1 MATAATE
8 VFRATVPSVGLTL
21 KVRASLGGKQ
31 PEYEKRIKED
41 DATSD
46 CCVPYMVNSDWTC
59 SFNEGKTETSVGAH
73 DEVSYLPVFFETR
86 YFFRGDFASSPKP
99 IRSVT
104 INHRL
109 ASVEDSFNFD
119 DGVLVGTLDFINEP
133 GKFRLDLKIVFTDD
147 SWKVV
152 SFEFFVVSVKM
163 NIRRDYDSIL
173 NTIEKARPHLAQS
186 FLSKSFWGA
195 ALDGENKGDDKTWY
209 QILSDV
215 FEYYVKACKRIINNP
230 HQRFVRVDE
239 YRRADRIRRWT
250 PSLVN
255 SFNRLGPDQQT
266 NMQFRTTRVEGA
278 IDTPENRFVLYTLRE
293 LARRL
298 DGFADEQD
306 KNDLV
311 SKEWIKGVRVM
322 SADLVRLSRH
332 SFFAAVGRF
341 DGFRQQSLVMQREAG
356 YAQIFSVWLKLK
368 RALKPGGDEV
378 DMSYRPISM
387 LYEFWCFLKMR
398 EMLEAKMGKPVKDEV
413 TSTTEDDLLE
423 TPELDDDSKI
433 DENKL
438 NKLNVEFRQ
447 GDVTCVLT
455 YQKTY
460 NVRSLDGTDAV
471 SFSSLNPQRPDI
483 VLTICC
489 GEGEYSYLFDA
500 KYRIWTMPGRGQKL
514 SPGQPNADA
523 DATTRDALDAM
534 YRYRDAILY
543 RMHKAGLKR
552 EIVGAYVLYPGRSKP
567 HLYETYRKTIE
578 QEGIG
583 AIPILPGFEDE
594 LKSNIEA
601 ILSRHTPNDH
611 LKIATSVRGT
621 STVVGEAIGE
631 QAILDCTWI
640 NLEKGDARN
649 LTDKGPVGTA
659 PYIPVIPVERLDG
672 RSPFSIKF
680 ITIYAKGSVPVT
692 LTIKNPENNGNPMS
706 ALTGL
711 TVVKIGESVSGK
723 YIGFRTN

>member
-8 VFRATVPSVGLTL
+8 VFRAIVPSVGLTL
-21 KVRASLGGKQ
+21 KVRASLGGRQ
-31 PEYEKRIKED
+31 SEYEKRIKED
-41 DATSD
+41 DAASD
-46 CCVPYMVNSDWTC
+46 CCVPYTANSDWIC
-59 SFNEGKTETSVGAH
+59 SFDEGKSEISVEAQA
-73 DEVSYLPVFFETR
+73 EVSHLPVFFETR
-86 YFFRGDFASSPKP
+86 YFFRGDFGNSPKP

-119 DGVLVGTLDFINEP
+119 EGVLVGTLDFINEP
-133 GKFRLDLKIVFTDD
+133 GKFRLDLKVVFADD

-173 NTIEKARPHLAQS
+173 TTIEKARPHLAQS

-195 ALDGENKGDDKTWY
+195 ALEGENRGDDKTWY

-230 HQRFVRVDE
+230 HQRFVCVDE

-255 SFNRLGPDQQT
+255 SFNRLGPDQQA

-278 IDTPENRFVLYTLRE
+278 IDSPENRFVLYTLRE

-298 DGFADEQD
+298 ESFADEQN

-311 SKEWIKGVRVM
+311 SKEWVNGVRVM
-322 SADLVRLSRH
+322 SADLIKLSRH

-356 YAQIFSVWLKLK
+356 YAQIFAVWLKLK

-423 TPELDDDSKI
+423 TPELDDGSRI

-438 NKLNVEFRQ
+438 NKLNVEFKL
-447 GDVTCVLT
+447 GDATCILT

-460 NVRSLDGTDAV
+460 NVRSIDGTDIAA
-471 SFSSLNPQRPDI
+471 FSSLNPQRPDI

-489 GEGEYSYLFDA
+489 NEGEYSYLFDA
-500 KYRIWTMPGRGQKL
+500 KYRIWTMPGRGQKPEPAL
-514 SPGQPNADA
+514 PNADA

-543 RMHKAGLKR
+543 RMQKAGLKR
-552 EIVGAYVLYPGRSKP
+552 EIIGAYVLYPGRSQP
-567 HLYETYRKTIE
+567 HLYEPYRKTIE

-583 AIPILPGFEDE
+583 AIPLLPGFEDE
-594 LKSNIEA
+594 LKDNIEK
-601 ILSRHTPNDH
+601 ILARHTPDDH
-611 LKIATSVRGT
+611 LEIATSVRGT
-621 STVVGEAIGE
+621 STVVGEAFSEGSIPTIDLE
-631 QAILDCTWI
+631 PNAWPSFSDAMYKCVTIPFSQEDRIK
-640 NLEKGDARN
+640 NLPCLVRLRSNNKAEVIVKFLSRHSHDEKSVVYN
-649 LTDKGPVGTA
+649 IEWTA
-659 PYIPVIPVERLDG
+659 P
-672 RSPFSIKF
+672 
-680 ITIYAKGSVPVT
+680 
-692 LTIKNPENNGNPMS
+692 
-706 ALTGL
+706 
-711 TVVKIGESVSGK
+711 GEV
-723 YIGFRTN
+723 

>member
-8 VFRATVPSVGLTL
+8 VFRAIVPSVGLTL
-21 KVRASLGGKQ
+21 KVRASLGSKQ
-31 PEYEKRIKED
+31 SEYEKRIKED
-41 DATSD
+41 DAASD
-46 CCVPYMVNSDWTC
+46 CCVPYTANSDWTC
-59 SFNEGKTETSVGAH
+59 SFDEGKTETSVGAH
-73 DEVSYLPVFFETR
+73 AEVSHLPVFFETR

-119 DGVLVGTLDFINEP
+119 EGVLVGTLDFINEP
-133 GKFRLDLKIVFTDD
+133 GRFRLDLKVVFTDD

-173 NTIEKARPHLAQS
+173 NTIEEARPRLAQS

-195 ALDGENKGDDKTWY
+195 ALEGENNGDDRTWY

-250 PSLVN
+250 PALVN
-255 SFNRLGPDQQT
+255 SFNRLGPDQQV

-298 DGFADEQD
+298 EGFADEQG

-311 SKEWIKGVRVM
+311 SKEWVKGVRVM
-322 SADLVRLSRH
+322 SADLVKLSRH

-398 EMLEAKMGKPVKDEV
+398 EMLTVELGDPTRDEV
-413 TSTTEDDLLE
+413 KTSTEDELLE
-423 TPELDDDSKI
+423 TPELMDGDEIKDEALSK
-433 DENKL
+433 L
-438 NKLNVEFRQ
+438 VVEFKK
-447 GDVTCVLT
+447 GGAKYSLV
-455 YQKTY
+455 YQKAY
-460 NVRSLDGTDAV
+460 NVRDLNGTEEE

-483 VLTICC
+483 VLTIAAD
-489 GEGEYSYLFDA
+489 GNEYSYLFDA
-500 KYRIWTMPGRGQKL
+500 KYRVWQVQEKGCIK
-514 SPGQPNADA
+514 
-523 DATTRDALDAM
+523 DATTRDAIDAM

-543 RMHKAGLKR
+543 RMQKAGIKR
-552 EIVGAYVLYPGRSKP
+552 EIIGAYVLYPGRKAP
-567 HLYETYRKTIE
+567 HLYEPYKTSIS

-583 AIPILPGFEDE
+583 AIPLLPGFEDE
-594 LKSNIEA
+594 LKENLIT
-601 ILSRHTPNDH
+601 ILGRHTSVEH

-621 STVVGEAIGE
+621 STVVGEGFGE
-631 QAILDCTWI
+631 GDVVEVRVEPNAWERTIAQKTIELTREQCDWRNPQTIRFVRYVCPNHAKLMVRLIYHSVDKSGVASYNIL
-640 NLEKGDARN
+640 LQRN
-649 LTDKGPVGTA
+649 T
-659 PYIPVIPVERLDG
+659 
-672 RSPFSIKF
+672 
-680 ITIYAKGSVPVT
+680 
-692 LTIKNPENNGNPMS
+692 
-706 ALTGL
+706 
-711 TVVKIGESVSGK
+711 
-723 YIGFRTN
+723 